1 MPTEKKTRK
10 QKISEKLYHE
20 VVITIIAVLI
30 FSVFAGGIIYYQINH
45 ERIYIENSEIS
56 APIILLKPQN
66 SGILDQVFVR
76 SGDSV
81 SINTVVARVDGQPIK
96 TKTAGIISY
105 ANNVPGQHVS
115 SQDTIVKMFNPEEFR
130 VIGHIEENKGL
141 VDIKPGQKVVFT
153 IDAFGL
159 KKYEGIVESVSPIAR
174 RSDIVFSISDKREE
188 RQFDVNVKF
197 VTRYPEL
204 KNGMSAKMWIYR

>member
-1 MPTEKKTRK
+1 MSAEKKTKR
-10 QKISEKLYHE
+10 QKIGEKLYHE

-30 FSVFAGGIIYYQINH
+30 FSIFVGGVVYYQINH
-45 ERIYIENSEIS
+45 GRVYIESSEIS

-76 SGDSV
+76 SGDFV
-81 SINTVVARVDGQPIK
+81 SINTIVAKVDGQSIK

-105 ANNVPGQHVS
+105 TNNVPGQYVS

-141 VDIKPGQKVVFT
+141 VDIKPGQRVVFT
-153 IDAFGL
+153 VDAFGL
-159 KKYEGIVESVSPIAR
+159 KKYEGIVESISPVAR
-174 RSDIVFSISDKREE
+174 RSDIVFSISDKRE
-188 RQFDVNVKF
+188 
-197 VTRYPEL
+197 
-204 KNGMSAKMWIYR
+204 